1 MWIEKFNKPY
11 KEKIK
16 KLTFNFADIKKG
28 ETMLVSSPSSIAK
41 FIKKIPKGKKK
52 TVVEMRNALAKKA
65 KANKTCPVSTGIFLR
80 IAIEASLEEQSK
92 KKLKKPKLPFWR
104 IIDEKTAIAK
114 KLSISKKLLNTYIN
128 QELRNEQN

>member
-16 KLTFNFADIKKG
+16 RLNFNFADIKKG
-28 ETMLVSSPSSIAK
+28 EMMLVSSPTSIAK
-41 FIKKIPKGKKK
+41 YIKKIPKGKKK
-52 TVVEMRNALAKKA
+52 TVLEMRNALAKKA

-80 IAIEASLEEQSK
+80 IAIEASLEEQRK
-92 KKLKKPKLPFWR
+92 KKLKKPNLPFWR
-104 IIDEKTAIAK
+104 IIDEKTAVAK

-128 QELRNEQN
+128 QELRNE

>member
-52 TVVEMRNALAKKA
+52 TVIEMRNALAKKA
-65 KANKTCPVSTGIFLR
+65 KVNNTCPVSTGIFLR
-80 IAIEASLEEQSK
+80 IAIEASLEEQRK
-92 KKLKKPKLPFWR
+92 KKLKKPNLPFWR
-104 IIDEKTAIAK
+104 IIDEKTAVAK

-128 QELRNEQN
+128 QELKNEQN

>member
-80 IAIEASLEEQSK
+80 IAIEASLEEQRK
-92 KKLKKPKLPFWR
+92 KKLKKPNLPFG
-104 IIDEKTAIAK
+104 ELLMK
-114 KLSISKKLLNTYIN
+114 KLQLQKNYLYLKSS
-128 QELRNEQN
+128 